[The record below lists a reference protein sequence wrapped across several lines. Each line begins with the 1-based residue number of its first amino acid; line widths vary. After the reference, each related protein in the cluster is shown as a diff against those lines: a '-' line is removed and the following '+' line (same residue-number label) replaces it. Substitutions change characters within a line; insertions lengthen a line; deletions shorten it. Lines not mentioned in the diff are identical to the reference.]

1 MNEGEDGKLD
11 YQERVTVIWTE
22 KVKSMGPGA
31 LDGVKGGRGCVEE
44 RVIFVD
50 MANVGV
56 LKRVDKTT
64 RNAPIKVVVPD
75 VETLGNGDR
84 NRGRMVRVVRHTL
97 GRRDS
102 CRW

>member
-1 MNEGEDGKLD
+1 M
-11 YQERVTVIWTE
+11 IWTE
-22 KVKSMGPGA
+22 KVKPMGPGA
-31 LDGVKGGRGCVEE
+31 LDSVEGGRGCVEE

-56 LKRVDKTT
+56 LKRVDKAT

-75 VETLGNGDR
+75 VKALGNRDR
-84 NRGRMVRVVRHTL
+84 NRGRMVGVFRHTL

-102 CRW
+102 CQW